1 MPRYSVE
8 TIEAMQKHLLGYRDN
23 LRVEVGPG
31 FACGGGTLVG
41 RQTWNRAKLLVRMA
55 QLFSAIAPSVSIY
68 ETVVGPTPMPL
79 KPTSRSKIVLV
90 VVNTLKDQA
99 ESHVVEQSSTATAVA
114 GLQSR

>member
-55 QLFSAIAPSVSIY
+55 QLFSAIAPSVIHLWDGRG
-68 ETVVGPTPMPL
+68 TNAQCP
-79 KPTSRSKIVLV
+79 
-90 VVNTLKDQA
+90 
-99 ESHVVEQSSTATAVA
+99 
-114 GLQSR
+114 

>member
-55 QLFSAIAPSVSIY
+55 QLFSAIAPSVYIY

-79 KPTSRSKIVLV
+79 KPTSRSKR
-90 VVNTLKDQA
+90 TRD
-99 ESHVVEQSSTATAVA
+99 
-114 GLQSR
+114 